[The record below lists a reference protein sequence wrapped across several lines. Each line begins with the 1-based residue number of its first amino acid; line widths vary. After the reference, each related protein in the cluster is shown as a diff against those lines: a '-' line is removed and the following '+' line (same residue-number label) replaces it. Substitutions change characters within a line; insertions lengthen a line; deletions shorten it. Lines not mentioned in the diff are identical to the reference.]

1 MYIYII
7 IDLFERSSWSSNW
20 LSPAING
27 TLLIQPHHL
36 IFHSS
41 ITMLKRRRN
50 EDYDRESRKLT
61 TYDIHMR
68 VKREICEIGE
78 PGRFD
83 VSSSVDHLGRTLS
96 SIDEDGLRSMAL
108 NAICAVVREQPHK
121 IPLIAGSIQLANYS
135 NSLIGQTVVEKVH
148 SELQNAL
155 NEKNWRFV
163 KLFGRFAST
172 LIPIISGEGVY
183 SFWESVLDKLVL
195 NGQPDAVTD
204 ELAVGVMLALPTLYV
219 TPKCDKER
227 VKSLYEKVKNYTISS
242 DEKKFDLMTPF
253 TENGPYKAH
262 NFVAL
267 VREALARIDN
277 EEWLMDKGSSLGS
290 LIRIDHIIHPLSD
303 SGALHNF
310 PALNYPENA
319 GHAVSDKLY
328 EFPRV
333 YQQFYLPGKFQ
344 TVPPP
349 DTLEAVFLRDLG
361 SDIIC
366 GMDFNR
372 KEVARQLITLDLFFA
387 PGVFAEPGVT
397 MDRLESKVLDLE
409 QNHSSSDLPFSTW
422 KIEDCAL
429 EIVLDHIFRLP
440 HSIHHQVYYH
450 SILIETCIMAP
461 QAIAP
466 VFGRAVRFLF
476 NNLEFLDLDL
486 YYRFL
491 DWFSHHLTNFAFVWK
506 WSEWMEFLERPED
519 DLKLVF
525 IKQLIIKE
533 VRLSYPQRVKES
545 LPEEFAPLV
554 PSESNLEVNFKYQ
567 DQELGYEEVVGDVQ
581 TAFKR
586 AKSGAEDSEEEL
598 NNALESLREK
608 VTSDSIGA
616 SADSLDLKMTDVL
629 VSIICNLGNRSLTHV
644 QDWINRAKSV
654 LVSNVTDVDGGSK
667 QAIDSVLEYWNGQPY
682 IGTLVLRKFAEAS
695 VIDQKALIEK
705 IVAGPLAMTSH
716 GYELLMWLI
725 RRFDAVQAVIEVLE
739 AQPEPSTGQW
749 WLKGLRK
756 VLDRELAVKET
767 LAGISTSVEADKLA
781 QKEKDAEKGAEKDAE
796 KESEKKAEKE
806 ASDDKESTNKDIQMD
821 ESEGKDEKPHDSH
834 SENVSNEGDTEE
846 KADNGEEKA

>member
-1 MYIYII
+1 
-7 IDLFERSSWSSNW
+7 
-20 LSPAING
+20 
-27 TLLIQPHHL
+27 
-36 IFHSS
+36 
-41 ITMLKRRRN
+41 MLKRRRN
-50 EDYDRESRKLT
+50 DDYERDSRKLT

-121 IPLIAGSIQLANYS
+121 IPLIAGSIQVANSS

-183 SFWESVLDKLVL
+183 NFWDFLLDKLVL
-195 NGQPDAVTD
+195 NGPSNSVTD
-204 ELAVGVMLALPTLYV
+204 ELAAAVMLALPTLYV
-219 TPKCDKER
+219 TPTSDRER
-227 VKSLYEKVKNYTISS
+227 VKSLYDKVKTYSISS
-242 DEKKFDLMTPF
+242 DEKKFELMAPF
-253 TENGPYKAH
+253 TDEGPYKAH
-262 NFVAL
+262 NYVSL
-267 VREALARIDN
+267 VKEALAKI
-277 EEWLMDKGSSLGS
+277 ESEGWLMDKGSSLGS
-290 LIRIDHIIHPLSD
+290 LIRIDHIIRPVSEGGP
-303 SGALHNF
+303 SHNF
-310 PALNYPENA
+310 PALNYPESA
-319 GHAVSDKLY
+319 GHVVSDKLY

-349 DTLEAVFLRDLG
+349 DSLEAVFLRDLG
-361 SDIIC
+361 SDIIS

-397 MDRLESKVLDLE
+397 IDRLESKVSDFVNNEGNL
-409 QNHSSSDLPFSTW
+409 DLPFSTW

-429 EIVLDHIFRLP
+429 EVVLDHIFRLP
-440 HSIHHQVYYH
+440 NSLHHQVYYH

-506 WSEWMEFLERPED
+506 WSEWTEFLERPED

-545 LPEEFAPLV
+545 LPEEFLPLV
-554 PSESNLEVNFKYQ
+554 PTESNLEVNFKYL
-567 DQELGYEEVVGDVQ
+567 DQELGYDEIVSDVQ
-581 TAFKR
+581 AAFKKS
-586 AKSGAEDSEEEL
+586 KSGTDDSEEEL
-598 NNALESLREK
+598 NNALDSLREK
-608 VTSDSIGA
+608 VTSDSIGG
-616 SADSLDLKMTDVL
+616 SADSLDLKMADVL

-644 QDWINRAKSV
+644 QDWIKRAKAI
-654 LVSNVTDVDGGSK
+654 LVSNVTEVDGGSK

-682 IGTLVLRKFAEAS
+682 IGTLVLRKFVEAS
-695 VIDQKALIEK
+695 IIDQKSLIEK
-705 IVAGPLAMTSH
+705 IIAGPLAMTSH
-716 GYELLMWLI
+716 GYELLIWLI
-725 RRFDAVQAVIEVLE
+725 RSFDAVQAVSDVLK

-756 VLDRELAVKET
+756 VLDRELVVTET
-767 LAGISTSVEADKLA
+767 RANILKDVAASEEASGAREVEAGAGTEKTSEDK
-781 QKEKDAEKGAEKDAE
+781 ESSDKDAEMDDSEEKNSE
-796 KESEKKAEKE
+796 KVQDPESEAITEKVDAAKE
-806 ASDDKESTNKDIQMD
+806 AKDN
-821 ESEGKDEKPHDSH
+821 EKS
-834 SENVSNEGDTEE
+834 
-846 KADNGEEKA
+846 